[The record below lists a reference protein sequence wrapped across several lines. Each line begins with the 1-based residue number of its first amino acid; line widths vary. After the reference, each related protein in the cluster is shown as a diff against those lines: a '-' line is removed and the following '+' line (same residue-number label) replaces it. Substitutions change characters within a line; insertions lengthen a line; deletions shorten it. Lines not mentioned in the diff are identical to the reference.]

1 MSIHSLAVIGGGFSG
16 VATVFSTVLELKQRK
31 ADGQTIDALK
41 QIDIIGEV
49 TTGPAYNAQS
59 DALILNRSVEVMD
72 PLAPTGYGF
81 LKFLNT
87 VAPDKEYTKT
97 SFVPRGL
104 YGDYILWL
112 HEQTKLLAA
121 ELGIAITN
129 AQSIAVDIERNA
141 DNTLSIAQYNGA
153 KHSYDHVVLATG
165 HEFEERQAVKSHAN
179 YIAPYSEKGWEDKL
193 ALAKLIASNE
203 KEVSLLGWGGT
214 SLDIAA
220 LIGHD
225 FNGIIN
231 VYSPLGDT
239 SIPFYGKIPP
249 NVEQVAALRT
259 LTDEFYERIDAI
271 KNDPR
276 RSNDEIRA
284 AIAAD
289 FREVLFV
296 AARNH
301 TPAVLEQHVIDYL
314 LIGDNA
320 ERVLADEN
328 KHIHDVA
335 IIFNGNPVAPE
346 RQKLLQHLIASEK
359 LKFIAAKVKDV
370 QPNNDRALELHFDDG
385 RVPVV
390 TNGRVIDGTTVRR
403 ALAIGQDGQV
413 ISKVLRGAIQQGLI
427 APSID
432 NPRVLPAFAGD
443 NINAVGAITYHI
455 ANSVGVFYTGIKAV
469 AKHIGATVTGVTN
482 VIDFAAELDL
492 REKDGGKPNVILD
505 VRDADELLSFAVS
518 SNKSRVLSVASLRG
532 GEVQLDNPAIAQLP
546 KGLPIHVLCEGGV
559 RSAKAIEQLKD
570 TGFHFINVQGGA
582 KAILGE
588 IAPDVLERLFIGTR
602 VFASRGADY
611 KPGAPVLKSACG

>member
-31 ADGQTIDALK
+31 ADGQTINAFK
-41 QIDIIGEV
+41 NIDIIGEV

-81 LKFLNT
+81 LKYLTET
-87 VAPDKEYTKT
+87 VPEKGYTKT
-97 SFVPRGL
+97 SFVPRGR

-112 HEQTKLLAA
+112 HEQTKQLAS
-121 ELGIAITN
+121 ELGIVINNTP
-129 AQSIAVDIERNA
+129 SIAVGTKRNA
-141 DNTLSIAQYNGA
+141 DGSYTITQKDGA
-153 KHSYDHVVLATG
+153 VSRFDAVVLATG
-165 HEFEERQAVKSHAN
+165 HEFEEREEVKDHAL
-179 YIAPYSEKGWEDKL
+179 YIAPYSTKGWEDKL
-193 ALAKLIASNE
+193 ALAKLIASGD
-203 KEVSLLGWGGT
+203 KEISLLGWGGT
-214 SLDIAA
+214 SLDIAS

-225 FNGIIN
+225 FNGTIK
-231 VYSPLGDT
+231 VYAPLGNT
-239 SIPFYGKIPP
+239 SIPFYGKIAPTS
-249 NVEQVAALRT
+249 EQVAALRN
-259 LTDEFYERIDAI
+259 LVDDFYERVDAI

-276 RSNDEIRA
+276 RSDDEIRA
-284 AIAAD
+284 LIAAD
-289 FREVLFV
+289 IREVLFDK
-296 AARNH
+296 ARNN

-314 LIGDNA
+314 IIGDKA
-320 ERVLADEN
+320 ERIADPAN
-328 KHIHDVA
+328 RHIHDVA

-346 RQKLLQHLIASEK
+346 RQKLLQHLITSGK
-359 LKFIAAKVKDV
+359 IQFTAAKVNKVAKAGHELQLHLD
-370 QPNNDRALELHFDDG
+370 NNTT
-385 RVPVV
+385 V
-390 TNGRVIDGTTVRR
+390 TTSGKVIDGTTVRR
-403 ALAIGQDGQV
+403 ALARNANGQI
-413 ISKVLRGAIQQGLI
+413 ISPLVAELIEDKLI

-432 NPRVLPAFAGD
+432 NPRVLPTYAGD
-443 NINAVGAITYHI
+443 NIFAVGAITYHI

-482 VIDFAAELDL
+482 VIDFAAELEL

-505 VRDADELLSFAVS
+505 VRDADELLHFAVTA
-518 SNKSRVLSVASLRG
+518 NKSRVLSVASLRG
-532 GEVQLDNPAIAQLP
+532 GEVQLNNPVIAQLP

-588 IAPDVLERLFIGTR
+588 IAPDVLERLFIGAR
-602 VFASRGADY
+602 VFASRGADR